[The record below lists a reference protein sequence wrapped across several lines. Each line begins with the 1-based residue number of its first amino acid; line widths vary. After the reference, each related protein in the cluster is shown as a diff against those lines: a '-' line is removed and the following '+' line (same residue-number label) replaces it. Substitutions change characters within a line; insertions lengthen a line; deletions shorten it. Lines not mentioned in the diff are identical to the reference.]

1 MAVKAAKIA
10 EKPAHRIHDEN
21 SGFMFSPVLAEI
33 ALRSGHFSA
42 PGANEMAASFAAG
55 RTDIG
60 KIYPP
65 FAGARLTP
73 AGPPM

>member
-1 MAVKAAKIA
+1 
-10 EKPAHRIHDEN
+10 
-21 SGFMFSPVLAEI
+21 MFSPVRTEI
-33 ALRSGHFSA
+33 ALRSGHFFA

-65 FAGARLTP
+65 FAGARLTL